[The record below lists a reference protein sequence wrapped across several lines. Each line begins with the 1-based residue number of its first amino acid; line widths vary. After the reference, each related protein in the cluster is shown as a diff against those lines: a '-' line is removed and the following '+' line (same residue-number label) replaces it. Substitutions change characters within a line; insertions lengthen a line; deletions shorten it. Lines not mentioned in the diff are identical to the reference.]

1 MRSNNSSSPWLKSRR
16 KATKETRKI
25 KHRLREKFRLRNLGA
40 GSMLRLKICRK
51 TMLVGLMSKLKM
63 CRRMMPF
70 LKRTKRSRR
79 PSKCLRKGRNL
90 RMQRL
95 SLLKSLK
102 RSTIKQQSQLMN
114 SHRFWILNL
123 KILKG
128 WRKMTLTVSLKTLK
142 KISLTFVAK
151 LSLQGAKYKV
161 LTISSS

>member
-40 GSMLRLKICRK
+40 GSMLRLK
-51 TMLVGLMSKLKM
+51 M

-70 LKRTKRSRR
+70 QKRTKRSRR

-142 KISLTFVAK
+142 KINSTFVAK